1 MKVPNKPDGLY
12 VVTLLIEFF
21 ISAAARMTLYGLIV
35 LLPVASLIAG
45 LIFWQSEF
53 WQALIAFLLFLIWLL
68 GMIVGYSPIALSIL
82 AYLGYGSG
90 HTLTRFA
97 LGARKPSQRE
107 QTQIVTVLKEVTEAM
122 GKIQLAGFSGIY
134 IVDSPL
140 EYLYLIGT
148 TLYLSSG
155 AIGSRHFQAMVA
167 HEMGHLQHGDGA
179 TILALRRLIFPL
191 FYIFIANVRD
201 FSTSKPNP
209 KRDEHRLS
217 PANIFYNMVNQVIF
231 FLFSMMGGGLG
242 VWLTSWLWANYFR
255 EADYAADGFVVQ
267 RKLKAQLVEYLEE
280 KRFYDTS
287 VPYMLGWQ
295 PANEQRIDKV
305 GKG

>member
-21 ISAAARMTLYGLIV
+21 ISAVARMTLYGLIV
-35 LLPVASLIAG
+35 LLPVGALIAG
-45 LIFWQSEF
+45 LLFVQSDIWQF
-53 WQALIAFLLFLIWLL
+53 LFAILLFLIWLL
-68 GMIVGYSPIALSIL
+68 GMIVGYGPIAISIM
-82 AYLGYGSG
+82 AYMGYGSG

-107 QTQIVTVLKEVTEAM
+107 NAQIVAVLKKVTKAA
-122 GKIQLAGFSGIY
+122 GKTKLAGFSGFY

-155 AIGSRHFQAMVA
+155 AIQSKHFTAMVA
-167 HEMGHLQHGDGA
+167 HEMGHLHHGDGA
-179 TILALRRLIFPL
+179 TTLALRRLIFPL

-201 FSTSKPNP
+201 FSTSKPNA
-209 KRDEHRLS
+209 KRDELRLS
-217 PANIFYNMVNQVIF
+217 PADIFYNMVNQVIF
-231 FLFSMMGGGLG
+231 FLFSITGGGLG
-242 VWLTSWLWANYFR
+242 VWLTSWLWASYFR
-255 EADYAADGFVVQ
+255 EADYAADGFAMQ
-267 RKLKAQLVEYLEE
+267 RNLKAQLVEYLEE

-295 PANEQRIDKV
+295 PANEQRIDRV
-305 GKG
+305 GKE